1 MTNRKMTYGKIV
13 LGICMIVAS
22 CLSGFLRAE
31 AAEQKQE
38 RQELKQ
44 EVKKE
49 VKQQMEEMGMQLLTG
64 DIWQQALPDDKVA
77 FVWGVCHV
85 ITLENALMKKLPSL
99 KVDNFSAKAAEGL
112 AGLKI
117 NDIVKAVDDYYVA
130 NPTKLETPVVKVL
143 WEKLIVPKLKTGIT
157 GYPLQ

>member
-1 MTNRKMTYGKIV
+1 MKKHRMTYGRIV
-13 LGICMIVAS
+13 LGMCMVVAM
-22 CLSGFLRAE
+22 CLSGFSRAE
-31 AAEQKQE
+31 AAEQQQDRE
-38 RQELKQ
+38 ELRQELRK

-49 VKQQMEEMGMQLLTG
+49 MEEMGMQLLTG
-64 DIWQQALPDDKVA
+64 DIWQQAPPDDKVA

-85 ITLENALMKKLPSL
+85 VTLEQALMKKLPSL
-99 KVDNFSAKAAEGL
+99 KVENFSAKAAEGL

-130 NPTKLETPVVKVL
+130 NPTKIETPVVQVI
-143 WEKLIVPKLKTGIT
+143 WDRLILPQLKTGIA